1 MSVKLTDAQL
11 VMMSAAAQR
20 KDRCLSAP
28 ATIRGAALS
37 KVTAKLTKLGL
48 VREIEAKPGAPIW
61 RRDDAGQG
69 YAFKLT
75 ATGLKAIAFDERS
88 PDAVETGEAPQHI
101 WNERLLS
108 LGPPGSNLGWAEPR
122 MAKSPLLVYGK

>member
-20 KDRCLSAP
+20 KDRCLSGP

-48 VREIEAKPGAPIW
+48 VREIEAKFGAAIW
-61 RRDDAGQG
+61 RRDDAGRG
-69 YAFKLT
+69 YALKLT
-75 ATGLKAIAFDERS
+75 AAGLKAIAVDERS
-88 PDAVETGEAPQHI
+88 PDAIDPERRRSRRRRMAPVRTKAATQ
-101 WNERLLS
+101 R
-108 LGPPGSNLGWAEPR
+108 GWAPR
-122 MAKSPLLVYGK
+122 EMAASWRR